1 MKNYVEKGIEEMSLE
16 ELKAYAVAMRKRAE
30 SEKKR
35 ADDVTAAL
43 NRLLSEFADKKTII
57 KRYNMERFFSKSDNA
72 YERSTK
78 SNRNPDAKSR
88 KGKAGRPRGS
98 KNYDYTKEEL
108 EQLSKDNEPITYD
121 ALMSLPED
129 QREGFVRVS
138 ETTGYQLEIVQKK
151 IIVRK
156 VINITYKKDGDTG
169 TEFLREP
176 THMPIKGCI
185 AAPSLLS
192 DVLFM
197 KYGFGVPHYRYVNWL
212 ETQPIPITS
221 QLLYDWTGGACNAML
236 PTYDH
241 MKESFRRADVVNIDE
256 TPVRTVDAKDRING
270 YIFVFSAE
278 VDGIKRRLYHF
289 SPDRTTSIVR
299 EVLGDDYH
307 GLIVVDGYDGY
318 DCFADLGMKIQRC
331 LVHAVRKFKEI
342 LKGTPKNKQKK
353 HPANQVVKAFG
364 ELFTDEEIIKQLN
377 PKTPEEKL
385 ALRQDP
391 KRMAHVTALVTLLER
406 ISKDYADGSNMK
418 KAADYFLRDKDSFL
432 LFTKDG
438 RAPLDNSEAE
448 RTVKPYALARRNFLF
463 VRGKNGGDCSAIAM
477 TMIQNAYIN
486 DIEPMSYLELLL
498 ADAYKGNADDLPWL
512 AETKDRIAAMILAKE
527 GSEAKA
533 RSKDQHSS

>member
-16 ELKAYAVAMRKRAE
+16 ELKAYAVAMRERAE

-185 AAPSLLS
+185 AAP
-192 DVLFM
+192 
-197 KYGFGVPHYRYVNWL
+197 
-212 ETQPIPITS
+212 
-221 QLLYDWTGGACNAML
+221 
-236 PTYDH
+236 
-241 MKESFRRADVVNIDE
+241 
-256 TPVRTVDAKDRING
+256 
-270 YIFVFSAE
+270 
-278 VDGIKRRLYHF
+278 
-289 SPDRTTSIVR
+289 
-299 EVLGDDYH
+299 
-307 GLIVVDGYDGY
+307 
-318 DCFADLGMKIQRC
+318 
-331 LVHAVRKFKEI
+331 
-342 LKGTPKNKQKK
+342 
-353 HPANQVVKAFG
+353 
-364 ELFTDEEIIKQLN
+364 
-377 PKTPEEKL
+377 
-385 ALRQDP
+385 
-391 KRMAHVTALVTLLER
+391 
-406 ISKDYADGSNMK
+406 
-418 KAADYFLRDKDSFL
+418 
-432 LFTKDG
+432 
-438 RAPLDNSEAE
+438 
-448 RTVKPYALARRNFLF
+448 
-463 VRGKNGGDCSAIAM
+463 
-477 TMIQNAYIN
+477 
-486 DIEPMSYLELLL
+486 
-498 ADAYKGNADDLPWL
+498 
-512 AETKDRIAAMILAKE
+512 
-527 GSEAKA
+527 
-533 RSKDQHSS
+533 